1 MQNKIKGGKLFSSHM
16 YNVPTYVGL
25 HKIYK
30 KWDQMMAIMAWS
42 LKGEE
47 CVMLFAWARHFL
59 HSGLQ
64 YTKKCKTSEVWVL
77 VFFEGFRRS

>member
-1 MQNKIKGGKLFSSHM
+1 MQNKIKGGGEIFSSHM
-16 YNVPTYVGL
+16 YVVGL
-25 HKIYK
+25 HMIYK

-59 HSGLQ
+59 HTELELTEKWKNPGL
-64 YTKKCKTSEVWVL
+64 CRHRPGHS
-77 VFFEGFRRS
+77 